1 MPPSMRKTGSSNG
14 SDPGFLQALSICVYL
29 CLSVVELN
37 CPGRGR
43 QSGHSGSPVR
53 CGLVNL
59 AGMKRMLHALLLTL
73 LLSLAAH
80 AQEQK
85 PATAAI
91 EKLAWLAGS
100 WRMERAGRV
109 VEEQWMAPAAGV
121 MLGMSRTVAK
131 GRVVEHEFIQIRVG
145 PGGDLFFIAQP
156 SGQKEATFQHTA
168 LADNE
173 VVFENPNHDFPQ
185 KITYTRKA
193 DGSLLATV
201 EGLRADGTVRR
212 VEFAYQRVK

>member
-1 MPPSMRKTGSSNG
+1 MFR
-14 SDPGFLQALSICVYL
+14 ALW
-29 CLSVVELN
+29 
-37 CPGRGR
+37 P
-43 QSGHSGSPVR
+43 
-53 CGLVNL
+53 
-59 AGMKRMLHALLLTL
+59 ALLLCW
-73 LLSLAAH
+73 AAQ
-80 AQEQK
+80 AQEPK
-85 PATAAI
+85 PATVAI
-91 EKLAWLAGS
+91 EKLGWLAGS

-131 GRVVEHEFIQIRVG
+131 GRVVEHEFIQIRIG

-173 VVFENPNHDFPQ
+173 VVFENPNHDFPK

-193 DGSLLATV
+193 DGSLLAAI
-201 EGLRADGTVRR
+201 EGPRDDGTIRR
-212 VEFAYQRVK
+212 IEFAYQRVK

>member
-1 MPPSMRKTGSSNG
+1 MFR
-14 SDPGFLQALSICVYL
+14 ALL
-29 CLSVVELN
+29 
-37 CPGRGR
+37 P
-43 QSGHSGSPVR
+43 
-53 CGLVNL
+53 
-59 AGMKRMLHALLLTL
+59 ALLL
-73 LLSLAAH
+73 SWAAQ
-80 AQEQK
+80 AQEPK
-85 PATAAI
+85 PATVAI
-91 EKLAWLAGS
+91 EKLGWLAGS

-131 GRVVEHEFIQIRVG
+131 GRVVEHEFIQIRIG

-168 LADNE
+168 LTDNE

-193 DGSLLATV
+193 DGSLLATI
-201 EGLRADGTVRR
+201 EGPRADGTIRR